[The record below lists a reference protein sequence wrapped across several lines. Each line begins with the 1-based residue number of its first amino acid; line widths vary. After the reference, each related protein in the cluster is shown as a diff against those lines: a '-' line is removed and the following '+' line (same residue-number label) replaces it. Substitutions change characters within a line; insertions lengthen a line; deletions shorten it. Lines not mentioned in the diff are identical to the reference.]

1 MGRTEELLESL
12 ERRVE
17 HLEGAV
23 ERINHELGKLYGSQH
38 SVELL
43 IRYVVLPLIV
53 VVGALVGVKIAL
65 H

>member
-17 HLEGAV
+17 HLEEAV

-43 IRYVVLPLIV
+43 IRYVVLPLIA

>member
-17 HLEGAV
+17 HLEEAV